1 MFFAVALA
9 SLAILFA
16 LDQHRFQP
24 WAYELALLCIVAL
37 THSRNLDK
45 RNAVKLM
52 RWLLISIYLYSAIGK
67 LDFEFLHTV
76 GQQMLAVVMKFF
88 NVNAGLLSSPAKLAL
103 VASFP
108 LLELAIAMGLMFRP
122 TRAISAWLAIALHL
136 GLILILGPLGL
147 NHRFGVLV
155 WNLQV
160 AGQVFILFLLPASKP
175 QTESVESEQAV
186 APESEEHSK
195 EPRQQSRI
203 SALQAVGWSALAIAI
218 VMPATERFGFW
229 DHWPSWALY
238 APHSSRVFLEIAA
251 PDVSKLPDSL
261 QSLIEPES
269 EETITIWKPVP
280 LDAWSLATLQ
290 TPIYPQ
296 ARFQIGVAEAIIR
309 KAPSEPRFR
318 ITVLGTASRFSGVRQ
333 QKTIDGLPQLA
344 KLENRF
350 WLNFHPRKH

>member
-1 MFFAVALA
+1 MAGDRSPSRPHSYSWSA
-9 SLAILFA
+9 
-16 LDQHRFQP
+16 RFEP
-24 WAYELALLCIVAL
+24 SVW
-37 THSRNLDK
+37 
-45 RNAVKLM
+45 
-52 RWLLISIYLYSAIGK
+52 
-67 LDFEFLHTV
+67 
-76 GQQMLAVVMKFF
+76 
-88 NVNAGLLSSPAKLAL
+88 
-103 VASFP
+103 
-108 LLELAIAMGLMFRP
+108 
-122 TRAISAWLAIALHL
+122 
-136 GLILILGPLGL
+136 
-147 NHRFGVLV
+147 VLV

-186 APESEEHSK
+186 APESEEHPK

-309 KAPSEPRFR
+309 KAPIRAAFSNYGLGDSIAIFR
-318 ITVLGTASRFSGVRQ
+318 RSTAENDRR
-333 QKTIDGLPQLA
+333 LPQLA